1 MMRFALAA
9 VILAALASIAAILA
23 NLQGDVA
30 IEMGGYTIETGL
42 AGLAGAVAALV
53 LVTLALFWLGHF
65 VWHMPVRLR
74 ALRAAQKR
82 EEGEAALADALMA
95 LARGDAAMADK
106 ATKAARNKLPDRAL
120 PMLMSAQAALL
131 QGATDRAEEDYRAM
145 LGAASTVA
153 QKLLGLQ
160 GLYYMAQ
167 ARGDMEAAGTHALRV
182 LEIEPKTV
190 WALDGLMAL
199 AVRIGDWEAAA
210 IWLRRWSRAGVKR
223 ATVKRRR
230 AVISLAEAQSLV
242 AQEGEAGRMAA
253 LQKAEQAAR
262 LDIGLVAA
270 TALAARLQA
279 GQGDVKKARRLLR
292 QAWARGPHRV
302 LADAWLDCSAEQPA
316 AGLMRAASHFIGKQ
330 KDHYESHML
339 RARLALKTQRW
350 AFAQTLLRPLA
361 AAEDAT
367 RSVFEMMAEAAKGD
381 GDEAAAQGWHA
392 KARNAPPQAG
402 WMAAGLRLADWQA
415 VCPVTGRLDGV
426 QWQVPHALA
435 AMGDAARLARASG
448 PVLTPAFAAALPAA
462 ELSDTTH

>member
-1 MMRFALAA
+1 MIRFALAA
-9 VILAALASIAAILA
+9 IILAALASIAAILA

-42 AGLAGAVAALV
+42 AGLVGAVATLV
-53 LVTLALFWLGHF
+53 LIALALFWLGHF
-65 VWHMPVRLR
+65 IWHMPVRLR

-106 ATKAARNKLPDRAL
+106 ATKAARTKLPDRAL

-131 QGATDRAEEDYRAM
+131 RGETDRAEDDYRAM
-145 LGAASTVA
+145 LGAASTA
-153 QKLLGLQ
+153 DQKLLGLQ

-182 LEIEPKTV
+182 LELEPKTI

-199 AVRIGDWEAAA
+199 AVRIGDWDAAA

-242 AQEGEAGRMAA
+242 AEDSEAARMAA

-262 LDIGLVAA
+262 LDGGFIAA

-279 GQGDVKKARRLLR
+279 GQGDMKKARRQLR
-292 QAWARGPHRV
+292 QAWAREPHRV
-302 LADAWLDCSAEQPA
+302 LADAWLACSAEQPT
-316 AGLMRAASHFIGKQ
+316 AGLMRAAAHFIGAQ

-350 AFAQTLLRPLA
+350 AFAETLLTPLA
-361 AAEDAT
+361 EAEDAA
-367 RSVFEMMAEAAKGD
+367 RPVFELLGEAAKGD
-381 GDEAAAQGWHA
+381 GDEAAAQGWQA

-402 WMAAGLRLADWQA
+402 WMAAGLLLADWQA

-426 QWQVPHALA
+426 QWQVPQALA
-435 AMGDAARLARASG
+435 PKGDTAHLATAPLPG
-448 PVLTPAFAAALPAA
+448 FAAALPAA
-462 ELSDTTH
+462 DLPDTAH

>member
-1 MMRFALAA
+1 MMRLVLAA
-9 VILAALASIAAILA
+9 LILAALASIAAVLA

-42 AGLAGAVAALV
+42 AGLTGAVAALV

-106 ATKAARNKLPDRAL
+106 ATKAARAKLPDRAL

-131 QGATDRAEEDYRAM
+131 QGEADRAEENYRTM
-145 LGAASTVA
+145 LGVASTAA

-182 LEIEPKTV
+182 LEVEPKTV

-223 ATVKRRR
+223 AMVKRRR
-230 AVISLAEAQSLV
+230 AVLNLAEAQSLV
-242 AQEGEAGRMAA
+242 AQETEAARLAA

-262 LDIGLVAA
+262 LDMGLVAA

-279 GQGDVKKARRLLR
+279 GQGDVKKARRNLR
-292 QAWARGPHRV
+292 LAWARAPHRV
-302 LADAWLDCSAEQPA
+302 LADAWLDCSADQPA
-316 AGLMRAASHFIGKQ
+316 SGLMRAAAHFIGKQ

-339 RARLALKTQRW
+339 RARIALKTQRW
-350 AFAQTLLRPLA
+350 AFAQTLLTPLA
-361 AAEDAT
+361 EAEDAT
-367 RSVFEMMAEAAKGD
+367 RPVFEMMAEVAKGN
-381 GDEAAAQGWHA
+381 GDEAGAQGWQA
-392 KARNAPPQAG
+392 KARTAPPEAG
-402 WMAAGLRLADWQA
+402 WMAAGMRLADWQA

-426 QWQVPHALA
+426 QWQVPQKLAGAGDAFGLA
-435 AMGDAARLARASG
+435 AA
-448 PVLTPAFAAALPAA
+448 PLPALGA
-462 ELSDTTH
+462 MTAPQAPEIASS

>member
-95 LARGDAAMADK
+95 LARGDMD
-106 ATKAARNKLPDRAL
+106 
-120 PMLMSAQAALL
+120 
-131 QGATDRAEEDYRAM
+131 
-145 LGAASTVA
+145 
-153 QKLLGLQ
+153 
-160 GLYYMAQ
+160 
-167 ARGDMEAAGTHALRV
+167 AAGTHALRV

-242 AQEGEAGRMAA
+242 APEGEAGRMAA

-350 AFAQTLLRPLA
+350 AFAQTLLTPLA

-435 AMGDAARLARASG
+435 PMGDAARLARASG

-462 ELSDTTH
+462 DLSDTAH